1 MGTTLTPEFWRQ
13 FAVLLVIATVITVVV
28 SAALDALVLR
38 MRARRTS
45 QRPPA
50 STVVRTHRSVGRT
63 PVHH

>member
-13 FAVLLVIATVITVVV
+13 STVLLVIATVATAVL

-38 MRARRTS
+38 MRARRTP

-50 STVVRTHRSVGRT
+50 TPLVRTHRPIRGT

>member
-13 FAVLLVIATVITVVV
+13 FAVLLVIATAVTVVV

-38 MRARRTS
+38 IRARRTS
-45 QRPPA
+45 QRPSVSP
-50 STVVRTHRSVGRT
+50 VVRTRRPAGRT

>member
-13 FAVLLVIATVITVVV
+13 FAVLLVIATAVTTVV

-38 MRARRTS
+38 MRAHRTPRRPSTS
-45 QRPPA
+45 P
-50 STVVRTHRSVGRT
+50 VVRTHRPAGRT

>member
-13 FAVLLVIATVITVVV
+13 FAVLLVIATAVTFVL

-38 MRARRTS
+38 LRARRTP
-45 QRPPA
+45 QPPPVTPA
-50 STVVRTHRSVGRT
+50 VRTHRPARRT

>member
-13 FAVLLVIATVITVVV
+13 FAVLLVMATALTVVAG
-28 SAALDALVLR
+28 AALDALVLR

-45 QRPPA
+45 QRPSA
-50 STVVRTHRSVGRT
+50 ARVVHTHRPAGRT